1 MSETYNNFENQM
13 EKQMGFSF
21 ENFNPEEEEVYSVF
35 DDYLL

>member
-1 MSETYNNFENQM
+1 MSENYNNFESQS

-21 ENFNPEEEEVYSVF
+21 ESFNPEEEVYSVF